1 MWGEGHDWAA
11 GWPDTA
17 QGLVGLGTAV
27 GGRAVSGHS
36 HMLARGHGPGP
47 RAARGRDG
55 GPVCGPGASSLL
67 LPLLCGCVR
76 KAGGGALEVVVTAG
90 GAEERQMRPRAGGS
104 RSYPGIKGSLGAWGQ
119 GGIGV
124 QTQVWGQVPWGE
136 ESSGVQ
142 TPGCNDVL
150 HLPRA
155 S

>member
-1 MWGEGHDWAA
+1 M
-11 GWPDTA
+11 
-17 QGLVGLGTAV
+17 
-27 GGRAVSGHS
+27 
-36 HMLARGHGPGP
+36 
-47 RAARGRDG
+47 
-55 GPVCGPGASSLL
+55 
-67 LPLLCGCVR
+67 
-76 KAGGGALEVVVTAG
+76 VVTAG
-90 GAEERQMRPRAGGS
+90 GAEERQMRPRADGS

>member
-1 MWGEGHDWAA
+1 M
-11 GWPDTA
+11 
-17 QGLVGLGTAV
+17 
-27 GGRAVSGHS
+27 
-36 HMLARGHGPGP
+36 
-47 RAARGRDG
+47 
-55 GPVCGPGASSLL
+55 
-67 LPLLCGCVR
+67 
-76 KAGGGALEVVVTAG
+76 VVTAG
-90 GAEERQMRPRAGGS
+90 GAEERQMRRRADGS

-124 QTQVWGQVPWGE
+124 QTQVWGQVPWDE